1 MENHGRFD
9 RGENWLN
16 SWRGTTKREK
26 KRERESS
33 AKYSII
39 FAFPL
44 PGARK
49 SRREWLKQNCR
60 AGSSPTGN
68 ISTGNVE
75 ECDPGWRVVTIES
88 EPVNLASAR
97 ERTESCQAGRCP
109 HAACLSGPKFF
120 QNSANCATTRT
131 YVTFNPTFW
140 NAFNSGR
147 DPSPRPPPLNIE
159 IHACFND
166 RGREQIAYFGLII
179 TIKSFG

>member
-1 MENHGRFD
+1 MQLNLFEINSNKKKEKNSMDQHGHLD
-9 RGENWLN
+9 RGGGKLIELVIQ
-16 SWRGTTKREK
+16 KRD
-26 KRERESS
+26 RESS
-33 AKYSII
+33 AKYSYSII
-39 FAFPL
+39 FASSL
-44 PGARK
+44 PRGGK
-49 SRREWLKQNCR
+49 SKWLKQNCR

-131 YVTFNPTFW
+131 YVTFNPSFW

-147 DPSPRPPPLNIE
+147 NPSTLE
-159 IHACFND
+159 
-166 RGREQIAYFGLII
+166 
-179 TIKSFG
+179 